1 MALVN
6 RWYHILV
13 ILVAQH
19 SVSLET
25 MRKELNVSMKT
36 LLTSIEQF
44 NAILDDDI
52 QIRQENNL
60 LLLDVYD
67 YARLETILAGSLRKE
82 SDFNSS
88 NKRASYLIKRLIQAT
103 SPLLIDD
110 LAEEIGVSR
119 TTINK
124 DL

>member
-6 RWYHILV
+6 RWYHILE

-52 QIRQENNL
+52 QIRQENNHL
-60 LLLDVYD
+60 LNKNYQ
-67 YARLETILAGSLRKE
+67 YPCNTCKQ
-82 SDFNSS
+82 S
-88 NKRASYLIKRLIQAT
+88 NA
-103 SPLLIDD
+103 
-110 LAEEIGVSR
+110 
-119 TTINK
+119 
-124 DL
+124 